1 MVLPNLRQI
10 LCLFDIKRK
19 SKDVLFLILS
29 LMSSPL
35 FLADVEVLLFQLEC
49 VYILFWQM
57 CMKVKSWHSWILNVL
72 NKAIPKAVT
81 LIRFVRAHRV
91 QNGNI
96 AHILLKTP
104 HLFLQVSQIEGVG
117 SGSGH
122 KCTEAFR
129 RHPARSCAT
138 EGLGRNNPWCRP
150 WRCHDWSGTA

>member
-19 SKDVLFLILS
+19 IKRCPFYWVWWVRRYFWQTLKCCCSRWGV
-29 LMSSPL
+29 
-35 FLADVEVLLFQLEC
+35 C
-49 VYILFWQM
+49 VLFWQK
-57 CMKVKSWHSWILNVL
+57 CVKVESWHSWIWNAL
-72 NKAIPKAVT
+72 NKAVPNVVT
-81 LIRFVRAHRV
+81 SIRFVRVHRV
-91 QNGNI
+91 QNRSS

-129 RHPARSCAT
+129 RHPARSRAT